1 MARAREFDPTTALD
15 QAMLLFWEGGFAETS
30 MEDVV
35 ASTGVSRY
43 GLYGTFGNKRELY
56 IAALHRYADRIAREE
71 HPRLFSPEATRAD
84 IDAFMAAAVERSVG
98 PDGHRGCMI
107 CNTAIEIA
115 PHDAA
120 IAAAVRDL
128 YDQLAAAFATAM
140 RNSQA
145 AGDMDKR
152 IDARAIGDL
161 LVGMMQG
168 AVVLARTGTSRTKL
182 AEYMNSAMKILD

>member
-1 MARAREFDPTTALD
+1 MPRQQQFDASIALD
-15 QAMLLFWEGGFAETS
+15 QAMNLFWERGFGETS

-35 ASTGVSRY
+35 ATTGVSRY

-56 IAALHRYADRIAREE
+56 IAALHRYAERMAREE
-71 HPRLFSPEATRAD
+71 HPKLFSPDATRAD
-84 IDAFMAAAVERSVG
+84 IDAFMASAVERCVG
-98 PDGHRGCMI
+98 PDVNRGCMI

-115 PHDAA
+115 PHDAV
-120 IAAAVRDL
+120 IAAAVRNL
-128 YDQLAAAFATAM
+128 YDQLAAAFATAI

-145 AGDMDKR
+145 AGDMDKS

-161 LVGMMQG
+161 LVGTMQG